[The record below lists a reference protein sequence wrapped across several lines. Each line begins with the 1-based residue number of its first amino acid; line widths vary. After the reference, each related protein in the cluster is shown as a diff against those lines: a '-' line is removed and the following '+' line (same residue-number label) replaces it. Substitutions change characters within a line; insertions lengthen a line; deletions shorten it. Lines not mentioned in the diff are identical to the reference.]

1 MLTHL
6 GTIKTKACDS
16 ENVCA
21 CESERKRVREGFD
34 CGS

>member
-16 ENVCA
+16 ENACVCA
-21 CESERKRVREGFD
+21 CESERENERGF
-34 CGS
+34 